1 MPTVARTLDAARSE
15 ALACVRCALNVGR
28 TQVVYG
34 VGSADADLLF
44 VGEAPGRDEDLQGEP
59 FVGRA
64 GQLLTSILT
73 ELGIARSDIYI
84 ANVLKCRPP
93 NNRDPLPDEIDA
105 CRPWLAEQIELID
118 PLLIVTLGNF
128 ATKLLLATSVGI
140 SKLHGKTYRFGDR
153 WLIPTYHPSA
163 ALRGGPNGSTTRDLR
178 TDIAFAVETIARLR
192 SRATDRPTGGAREH
206 ASEGQLF

>member
-1 MPTVARTLDAARSE
+1 MARTLDQARQD
-15 ALACVRCALNVGR
+15 ALVCVACPLNAGR

-34 VGSADADLLF
+34 VGSPDAEVMF

-64 GQLLTSILT
+64 GQLLTQL
-73 ELGIARSDIYI
+73 LADAGIARDDVYI

-105 CRPWLAEQIELID
+105 CRPWLMEQIELID

-128 ATKLLLATSVGI
+128 ATKLLLATNVGI
-140 SKLHGKTYRFGDR
+140 SRLHGKTYRFADR
-153 WLIPTYHPSA
+153 WLLPTFHPSA
-163 ALRGGPNGSTTRDLR
+163 ALRGGPNGSTTVQLR
-178 TDIAFAVETIARLR
+178 EDIRFAAETLQKLRRATVEPQPAVEERL
-192 SRATDRPTGGAREH
+192 
-206 ASEGQLF
+206 F